1 MKRLIILILSCI
13 PLIASAQ
20 EITFE
25 SLMRDYSQKEGYTTI
40 ELSPMMLKSM
50 EVSNGIESV
59 QVISVEDR
67 TLIKDFIESVESTIA
82 ELDTLMSINSGG
94 ERVSIYGRSSVE
106 SGSIIELIVLTA
118 DKEEGVAV
126 RITGSNIEISDIDSF
141 IDEL

>member
-50 EVSNGIESV
+50 GVSNGIESV

-94 ERVSIYGRSSVE
+94 ERVSIYGRSKVE
-106 SGSIIELIVLTA
+106 SGSIIEHIVLTA

>member
-13 PLIASAQ
+13 PLFASAQ
-20 EITFE
+20 EIRFE
-25 SLMRDYSQKEGYTTI
+25 CLMRDYSQKEGYTTI

-50 EVSNGIESV
+50 GVSNGIESV

-94 ERVSIYGRSSVE
+94 ERVSIYGRSKVE

>member
-40 ELSPMMLKSM
+40 ELSSMMLKSM
-50 EVSNGIESV
+50 GVSNGIESV

-67 TLIKDFIESVESTIA
+67 TQIKDFIESVESAIA
-82 ELDTLMSINSGG
+82 GLEALMSINSGG
-94 ERVSIYGRSSVE
+94 ERMSIYGRSGGE
-106 SGSIIELIVLTA
+106 SRGIIELVVLTV
-118 DKEEGVAV
+118 DSDEGVAV
-126 RITGSNIEISDIDSF
+126 RVAGSNIELSDIYSF

>member
-50 EVSNGIESV
+50 GVSNGIESV

-94 ERVSIYGRSSVE
+94 ERVSIYGRSKVE